1 MNTLIVQLL
10 APTISG
16 RAWGVPDSA
25 QHFCRSRCFL
35 SLPYSQL
42 HYRTEDVEVRAE
54 FKLLSVS
61 LVYG

>member
-25 QHFCRSRCFL
+25 QAFL
-35 SLPYSQL
+35 PLTLLPLSPTLQL

-61 LVYG
+61 